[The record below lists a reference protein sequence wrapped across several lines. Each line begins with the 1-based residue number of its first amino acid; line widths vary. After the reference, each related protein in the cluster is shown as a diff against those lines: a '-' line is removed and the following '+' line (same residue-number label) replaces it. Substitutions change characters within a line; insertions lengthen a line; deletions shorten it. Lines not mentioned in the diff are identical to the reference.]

1 MDFRGYLPVI
11 RLINKKTAHASMK
24 TTAPP
29 RLRAKKEKK
38 APHNDA
44 INQYSLVSV
53 FLSAS
58 SFDRGKTTPTNFMK
72 FYL

>member
-1 MDFRGYLPVI
+1 MDFREYLPVI
-11 RLINKKTAHASMK
+11 KLISKKTAHALMK

-44 INQYSLVSV
+44 ISQYSLVNMVLSV
-53 FLSAS
+53 S
-58 SFDRGKTTPTNFMK
+58 SFDRDKTTPTNLMK